1 MKKII
6 FAVIAAFMFVGC
18 GISDA
23 AKESVKVIE
32 SNSATYKKNLAD
44 EIKGFSESEV
54 AKKYK
59 QFSDRESLEKSFTE
73 AQNIIVIL
81 DKDIKIMK
89 DIVAKDDSDQQS
101 VLESLI
107 KTSNNYG
114 FKIRDAIK
122 KPMLRLSEIDMII
135 KSSGKM
141 VEDAEV
147 QLTKTNSLITES
159 LLLISKAR
167 EKHISK
173 KDDLTVKEL
182 VLKDF
187 SAKSAIELEGMKKQ
201 SNLKE
206 NMDPLVFDAHK
217 VAIVGLLSKA
227 NATVTEYNN
236 KLKQLDVSYTK
247 ILTDMRVETYVTV
260 GRVSWDENSDWDT
273 EHEYS
278 YSPVLYPE
286 EKVEDLSS
294 LPDTIA
300 TLGGWGGLS
309 VKINSSTW
317 AALRVNPKQGISSG
331 DTDAEFYVEDI
342 DEKFFHKYTVIIND
356 KKTEQWEEVK
366 EETFD
371 KNVENLGMALI
382 TKPYG
387 KYEEEKNTM
396 ATPPGLDFVGN
407 PAYGEWKQ
415 DNSGNGFFYY
425 YGMYSLFNDLS
436 GNRYSRDYYNDYDR
450 NYRGSRPYYSGGYG
464 TNSEETR
471 KKYSG
476 SSMYKK
482 TSSGKTFSSIRN
494 AGSHSRARGSG
505 GGGK

>member
-6 FAVIAAFMFVGC
+6 FAVIAAFMFIGC
-18 GISDA
+18 GISDS
-23 AKESVKVIE
+23 AKEAVKAIE
-32 SNSATYKKNLAD
+32 ANSASYKNNLAD
-44 EIKGFSESEV
+44 EVKSFGESEV

-59 QFSDRESLEKSFTE
+59 TFSDREGLEKSFTE
-73 AQNIIVIL
+73 AQNLIVLL
-81 DKDIKIMK
+81 DKELVTMK
-89 DIVAKDDSDQQS
+89 DIVAKDDSDKQE

-114 FKIRDAIK
+114 FKIREAIK

-135 KSSGKM
+135 KGSAKM
-141 VEDAEV
+141 VSDAEV

-159 LLLISKAR
+159 LLLISKAK

-173 KDDLTVKEL
+173 KDDLNKKEEM
-182 VLKDF
+182 LKDF
-187 SAKSAIELEGMKKQ
+187 SAKSEIELEGMKKQ

-206 NMDPLVFDAHK
+206 NMDPLVFDAHQ
-217 VAIVGLLSKA
+217 VSLVGMLSKA

-278 YSPVLYPE
+278 YSPVLFPE
-286 EKVEDLSS
+286 EKIEDLSS

-317 AALRVNPKQGISSG
+317 AALRVNPKQEISSG
-331 DTDAEFYVEDI
+331 DTDAEFYIDDI

-356 KKTEQWEEVK
+356 KKTEQWEEVS

-371 KNVENLGMALI
+371 KNADNLGMAIL
-382 TKPYG
+382 TKAYG
-387 KYEEEKNTM
+387 KYEDEKNTI

-415 DNSGNGFFYY
+415 DSSGNSFFHY

-471 KKYSG
+471 KKYSS
-476 SSMYKK
+476 SSMYKT